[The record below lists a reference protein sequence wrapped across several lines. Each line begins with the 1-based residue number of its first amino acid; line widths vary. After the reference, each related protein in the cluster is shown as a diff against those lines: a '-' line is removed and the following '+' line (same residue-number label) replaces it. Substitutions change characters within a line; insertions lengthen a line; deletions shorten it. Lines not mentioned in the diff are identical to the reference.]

1 MVSHQLPEPPTSKP
15 RARAGLSALDR
26 ARLSLATFAG
36 RVASLASRV
45 VGRGSGQSIQGAIL
59 TRLAP
64 RAFEHLLAGRTVVAV
79 TGTNGKTTT
88 THFVAA
94 AVREALGKDA
104 DRLVTNADGANLHRG
119 IASALSEAPKAD
131 IAVLEVDERVVADL
145 VKLGKPKI
153 LAMLNFS
160 RDQLDR
166 NHEIKALARAWRN
179 ALEEAGEDGPL
190 VIANAEEPLVAWAA
204 ETARE
209 TIWVNSGSVWND
221 DAVLCP
227 GCDTVL
233 ERENPEVDDDGNV
246 TFAGT
251 WRCPGCGRSQ
261 HKATIVVRGE
271 TVHDADGNE
280 LDLQLNVPGR
290 FNVGN
295 AAVALA
301 TVREFGVDTETAL
314 AGMRKVQAPAGRFGI
329 NEIRGVKCRLMLSK
343 NPAGWAE
350 SLPLG
355 TSDPLVLAIDS
366 VLADGR
372 DVSWLWDVD
381 FESLRGRQVI
391 ATGRNTFDLAVRL
404 DYAGVECQTIKD
416 LGTAIETA
424 GSMRADQSAP
434 LDVIAT
440 YTPFQVLRRMGGAK

>member
-1 MVSHQLPEPPTSKP
+1 MPV
-15 RARAGLSALDR
+15 LDR
-26 ARLSLATFAG
+26 ARLSFATFAG
-36 RVASLASRV
+36 RTARLGSRL
-45 VGRGSGQSIQGAIL
+45 VGRGSGQSIQGAVL

-64 RAFEHLLAGRTVVAV
+64 RAFEQLLAGRTIVAV

-88 THFVAA
+88 THFVAS
-94 AVREALGKDA
+94 AVREALGEDA
-104 DRLVTNADGANLHRG
+104 ARLVTNADGANLHRG

-131 IAVLEVDERVVADL
+131 LAVLEVDERVVADL
-145 VKLGKPKI
+145 VRVGKPKV
-153 LAMLNFS
+153 LVMLNFS

-166 NHEIKALARAWRN
+166 NHEIKGLARAWRN

-209 TIWVNSGSVWND
+209 TVWVNPGSVWND

-233 ERENPEVDDDGNV
+233 DRENPEVDDSGTV

-251 WRCPGCGRSQ
+251 WRCPGCGRHQQDS
-261 HKATIVVRGE
+261 TIVVRGE
-271 TVHDADGNE
+271 TVRDANGSE
-280 LDLQLNVPGR
+280 LDFQLNVPGR

-301 TVREFGVDTETAL
+301 TVRELGVDTQTAL
-314 AGMRKVQAPAGRFGI
+314 VGMRKVQAPAGRFGI
-329 NEIRGVKCRLMLSK
+329 NEIHGVKCRLMLSK

-355 TSDPLVLAIDS
+355 VSDPLVLAIDS

-372 DVSWLWDVD
+372 DVSWLWDVE
-381 FESLRGRQVI
+381 FESLRGRKVI

-404 DYAGVECQTIKD
+404 DYASVECQTIKD

-424 GSMRADQSAP
+424 GSMLEDPDAT